1 MKKETKQIIALLLL
15 CIALCFADNA
25 WSQTVKIDSKGNYI
39 AIAAKKT
46 DKGYKDSGK
55 TYTDNKGA
63 IYAVYISDKDKLFV
77 IRTSAKTGNQYRQY
91 LKL

>member
-1 MKKETKQIIALLLL
+1 MKKETKQIIALMLL

-55 TYTDNKGA
+55 TWLLYT
-63 IYAVYISDKDKLFV
+63 
-77 IRTSAKTGNQYRQY
+77 TSHRPIPKNLATTPLPSG
-91 LKL
+91 LADEIVFLSG